1 MVTFD
6 ILKHYCELEGD
17 PERLI
22 SSIEEPQNALLLQ
35 NDAHD
40 WFEDL
45 QWCLFPTEVRRH
57 TMLRGMV
64 MFNLTPSVAGS

>member
-1 MVTFD
+1 MATFD

-17 PERLI
+17 LEGLI
-22 SSIEEPQNALLLQ
+22 LSIDEPQNALLLQ

-45 QWCLFPTEVRRH
+45 QWCLFPTEVR
-57 TMLRGMV
+57 
-64 MFNLTPSVAGS
+64 